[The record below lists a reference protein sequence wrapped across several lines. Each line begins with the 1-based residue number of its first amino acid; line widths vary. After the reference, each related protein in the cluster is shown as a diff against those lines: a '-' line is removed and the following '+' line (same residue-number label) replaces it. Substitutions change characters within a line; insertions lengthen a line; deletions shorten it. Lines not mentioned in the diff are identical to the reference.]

1 MADKTIR
8 QHDILTQSPVDVLYR
23 DTGNGYAPA
32 MAVAP
37 TPTSTTA
44 SPLTGQVTVT
54 TAGTAVQGSSIASPN
69 GFMIFMKPQN
79 TSYGYVGNNGAGD
92 VSSSNGVIME
102 PTKIPIIV
110 AGVDNLNK
118 LWFDTAV
125 SGEGFTWMKM

>member
-8 QHDILTQSPVDVLYR
+8 YHDTKTQSAVDVLYR
-23 DTGNGYAPA
+23 DGGNGFAPA
-32 MAVAP
+32 MSVLP

-69 GFMIFMKPQN
+69 GFMIFMKPSN
-79 TSYGYVGNNGAGD
+79 TSYGYIGNNGAGD
-92 VSSSNGVIME
+92 VASNNGVVMDA
-102 PTKIPIIV
+102 TKIPIIV

-118 LWFDTAV
+118 LWFDVAV
-125 SGEGFTWMKM
+125 SGEGFSWMKL